1 MTFEG
6 GPHRWYVAAWSL
18 VCAIAVV
25 VAYRV
30 RRELPGRA
38 YLRFLA
44 RPWKLALFAIA
55 LTGFVIVAPW
65 SGDPTWDRVDAT
77 FMSVLTFGTAPWS
90 IGVLVRALRGQAGRS
105 GAALA
110 YVAVATWWFS
120 ASWSY
125 DLYILL
131 RDGFYPG
138 AWWSNA
144 IASSVLYVAAGM
156 LWSLDAREGGGAT
169 FAFLEPEW
177 PPTKVRP
184 AGRVAVLAAVLVAI
198 VVAMMAPFFAEA
210 LRAAG

>member
-6 GPHRWYVAAWSL
+6 GGYRLYVAAWSL
-18 VCAIAVV
+18 ACASAVV
-25 VAYRV
+25 VALRV
-30 RRELPGRA
+30 RAELPGRD

-44 RPWKLALFAIA
+44 RPWKLALFAVA

-77 FMSVLTFGTAPWS
+77 FMSVLAFGTAPWS
-90 IGVLVRALRGQAGRS
+90 IGVLVRALRRQAS
-105 GAALA
+105 KALA
-110 YVAVATWWFS
+110 WVALATWWFS

-156 LWSLDAREGGGAT
+156 LWSLDTREGGGAT

-184 AGRVAVLAAVLVAI
+184 AGRVAVFAAVLVVI

-210 LRAAG
+210 LRSARG